1 MSKTTGLEPL
11 RDFIKYS
18 LYSGFVENAPRPV
31 SGLVVAE
38 AERGKSTEA
47 RKWEGLGVMTLQDL
61 TSFGIARTISEM
73 SDEDRRTLHHIII
86 PDLEK
91 IGSRNRNVRD
101 ELLAMFRIVMDE
113 GLKDSATGRLMLH
126 LREPIVLGMLMCTT
140 PEDIGDKRSV
150 FRTLSFQSRV
160 IPFTYDYSDQL
171 KVNII
176 DFVDS
181 EEHAIKEKFVFK
193 RKEKVKVKLPIH
205 YSTSLNPYALQLAKR
220 LERFSRK
227 SPIETTEERG
237 GRLIGIRTKEN
248 LMTLLKAIALYH
260 GRTTVKKEDFL
271 KLKKLYSFMNYKFK
285 KLDEK
290 KHS

>member
-1 MSKTTGLEPL
+1 MSKTTGLKPL

-18 LYSGFVENAPRPV
+18 LYSGFVENAPRPI
-31 SGLVVAE
+31 SGLIVAE

-47 RKWEGLGVMTLQDL
+47 RKWEGLGVMTIQDL

-73 SDEDRRTLHHIII
+73 SDEDRRTLHHIIV

-113 GLKDSATGRLMLH
+113 GLKDFATGRLMLH
-126 LREPIVLGMLMCTT
+126 LREPVVLGILMCTT

-160 IPFTYDYSDQL
+160 IPFTYDYSERL
-171 KVNII
+171 KLNVLN
-176 DFVDS
+176 FLDS
-181 EEHAIKEKFVFK
+181 EEHAIKEKYVFK
-193 RKEKVKVKLPIH
+193 REERVKVKLPIH
-205 YSTSLNPYALQLAKR
+205 YSTSLNPYASELAKR
-220 LERFSRK
+220 LDSFSRK

-248 LMTLLKAIALYH
+248 LMTLLKAIALYD
-260 GRTTVKKEDFL
+260 GRTTVTKEDFL

-285 KLDEK
+285 ELDVEE
-290 KHS
+290 